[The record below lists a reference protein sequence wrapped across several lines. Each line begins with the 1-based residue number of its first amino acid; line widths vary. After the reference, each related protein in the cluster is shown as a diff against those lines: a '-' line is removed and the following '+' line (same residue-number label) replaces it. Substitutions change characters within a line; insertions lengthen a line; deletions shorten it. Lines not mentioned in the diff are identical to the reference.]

1 MDNVKEGS
9 FKMVHGPMRAEDT
22 STDQGER
29 QRYAEWL
36 RRAGLRVTRPR
47 LLVLEVLERAG
58 AHRSVDE
65 LVAAL
70 RQRGTPLPRA
80 TVYNVVNA
88 LVAHGLIMAADTG
101 PGRALFEAGRTWH
114 HHFVCREC
122 GAIIDVP
129 CVRGEKPCLEPD
141 LPGVE
146 VDEAQVIWRGRCPQC
161 AGTAQ
166 QVSNSEQP

>member
-1 MDNVKEGS
+1 MHEPVKLEG
-9 FKMVHGPMRAEDT
+9 KAAAEGD
-22 STDQGER
+22 SQLHAQRLR
-29 QRYAEWL
+29 Q
-36 RRAGLRVTRPR
+36 AGLRVTRPR
-47 LLVLEVLERAG
+47 LLVLEVLEDAG
-58 AHRSVDE
+58 GHRSVDE

-88 LVAHGLIMAADTG
+88 LLAHGLILAADAG
-101 PGRALFEAGRTWH
+101 PGRALFEAGKTWH
-114 HHFVCREC
+114 HHFVCRDC
-122 GAIIDVP
+122 GVIIDVP

-161 AGTAQ
+161 AGAVQ
-166 QVSNSEQP
+166 QVANTGSS

>member
-1 MDNVKEGS
+1 
-9 FKMVHGPMRAEDT
+9 
-22 STDQGER
+22 
-29 QRYAEWL
+29 
-36 RRAGLRVTRPR
+36 VTRPR
-47 LLVLEVLERAG
+47 LLVLEALEG
-58 AHRSVDE
+58 VGGHRSVDE

-70 RQRGTPLPRA
+70 HRRGTPLPRA

-101 PGRALFEAGRTWH
+101 PGRALFEVGRTWH
-114 HHFVCREC
+114 HHFVCRGC

-146 VDEAQVIWRGRCPQC
+146 VDEAQVIWRGKCPQC
-161 AGTAQ
+161 AGKTQ
-166 QVSNSEQP
+166 ETSQSEQP

>member
-1 MDNVKEGS
+1 
-9 FKMVHGPMRAEDT
+9 MVHGPMRAEDT

-114 HHFVCREC
+114 HHFVYREC

>member
-1 MDNVKEGS
+1 MRLEGIC
-9 FKMVHGPMRAEDT
+9 G
-22 STDQGER
+22 DQGDR
-29 QRYAEWL
+29 QRHAERL

-47 LLVLEVLERAG
+47 LLVLEALEG
-58 AHRSVDE
+58 IGGHRSVDE
-65 LVAAL
+65 LVATL

-101 PGRALFEAGRTWH
+101 PGRALFELGQTWH

-129 CVRGEKPCLEPD
+129 CARGEKPCLEPD
-141 LPGVE
+141 LPGAE
-146 VDEAQVIWRGRCPQC
+146 VDEAQVIWRGKCPRCVGKPDRLS
-161 AGTAQ
+161 G
-166 QVSNSEQP
+166 VEQP